1 MNRFSGAGRRNV
13 IFMAATTALLMTVFT
28 KAIVAQTSQPP
39 MPKAEQILDR
49 YVEAIG
55 GLAALEKINNRVS
68 KGTIAI
74 AAAGIQLS
82 VTVYQ
87 ARPAKAYSVI
97 ESAVTGKI
105 ESGTDGAVAWQMS
118 ATSGPQLMEGKE
130 KAFQLHM
137 NVFDRLVYWRKVFKQ
152 VETTGIEDV
161 AGRPCYKI
169 IANPPDLA
177 PQTLYFDKESC
188 LLVRVSLTTETQA
201 GTIPVETTLSDYK
214 SVDGILLAHKTVIK
228 SIGPQR
234 IATIEKYEQNVSM
247 PADRFA
253 LPAEI
258 KNLIKWNLPRFA
270 FRSDIYSAWSARAGL
285 ALVARHAGTAQAAR
299 PTRSRKMAIIV

>member
-1 MNRFSGAGRRNV
+1 MTIIMNRFSNAGRRDL
-13 IFMAATTALLMTVFT
+13 IFVAAAMILLLTAITAAV
-28 KAIVAQTSQPP
+28 VAQTPQTPL
-39 MPKAEQILDR
+39 PKAELILDK

-68 KGTIAI
+68 KGTLSI

-82 VTVYQ
+82 VAVYQ
-87 ARPAKAYSVI
+87 ARPDKAYSII
-97 ESAVTGKI
+97 ESPATGKI
-105 ESGTDGAVAWQMS
+105 ETGTDGTVVWQMS
-118 ATSGPQLMEGKE
+118 ATSGPQLMAGKE

-169 IANPPDLA
+169 VVSPPDLP
-177 PQTLYFDKESC
+177 PQTLYVDKETS
-188 LLVRVSLTTETQA
+188 LLVKFSTTAESQA
-201 GTIPVETTLSDYK
+201 GIIPVESTFSDYE

-228 SIGPQR
+228 SIGPER
-234 IATIEKYEQNVSM
+234 IATIEKYEQNISL

-258 KNLIKWNLPRFA
+258 KALIK
-270 FRSDIYSAWSARAGL
+270 
-285 ALVARHAGTAQAAR
+285 
-299 PTRSRKMAIIV
+299 

>member
-1 MNRFSGAGRRNV
+1 MTTITNRFSGAGLRNAT
-13 IFMAATTALLMTVFT
+13 FAAAATVLLITVLT
-28 KAIVAQTSQPP
+28 SAIVAQTAQQRV
-39 MPKAEQILDR
+39 PKAEQILDR

-68 KGTIAI
+68 KGTMAI

-82 VTVYQ
+82 VTIYQ
-87 ARPAKAYSVI
+87 ARPAKAYSVV

-105 ESGTDGAVAWQMS
+105 ESGTDGVVAWQMS

-137 NVFDRLVYWRKVFKQ
+137 NVFYRLVYWRKAFKQ
-152 VETTGIEDV
+152 VETAGMEDV
-161 AGRPCYKI
+161 AGKPCYKI
-169 IANPPDLA
+169 VANPPDLA
-177 PQTLYFDKESC
+177 PQALYFDKESG
-188 LLVRVSLTTETQA
+188 LLVRFSLTTESQA
-201 GTIPVETTLSDYK
+201 GTIPVETTLSDYR

-228 SIGPQR
+228 AIGPER
-234 IATIEKYEQNVSM
+234 VATIEKYEQNVSL

-258 KNLIKWNLPRFA
+258 KALIK
-270 FRSDIYSAWSARAGL
+270 
-285 ALVARHAGTAQAAR
+285 
-299 PTRSRKMAIIV
+299 